1 MGGAV
6 QWDVPVESPPPFPN
20 PYFFAAS
27 QVWAGLDTLII
38 SFWVFT
44 FSRLKLTIFFLSNL
58 IFCFS
63 RHLRSRSRKAWGR
76 TIRTNLWC
84 VRKYTIFNSILTIE
98 TESNGI
104 GSCWNC
110 FAEME
115 VWNGCE
121 HQEICNFAR
130 MPVIWENWVISR
142 ACRAYRLSSI
152 RPSSVFRKSMLLEYF
167 ENVSGRTGEGVI
179 SSLFHCSGSS
189 AHFSRIPHA
198 WTCYHGHCWDG

>member
-1 MGGAV
+1 MSWPGHTLSL
-6 QWDVPVESPPPFPN
+6 DFESSHFHAWN
-20 PYFFAAS
+20 WQFC
-27 QVWAGLDTLII
+27 
-38 SFWVFT
+38 
-44 FSRLKLTIFFLSNL
+44 FLSNL

-63 RHLRSRSRKAWGR
+63 RHLRSRSRKK
-76 TIRTNLWC
+76 TIRTHLWC

-130 MPVIWENWVISR
+130 MLVIWENWVISR

-152 RPSSVFRKSMLLEYF
+152 RSVFRKSWNILKMSVGGLMGGGL
-167 ENVSGRTGEGVI
+167 
-179 SSLFHCSGSS
+179 
-189 AHFSRIPHA
+189 
-198 WTCYHGHCWDG
+198 